1 MNYNIA
7 ILGGGSWGT
16 AVSKLLS
23 ENNHKVRIWFRN
35 KEKAEIVKNIRE
47 NKHYLPDIKI
57 PENILVTSDIHEAV
71 KGADII
77 VLAVPT
83 QEVRGLITKNI
94 DVFNKDAVLVNLSK
108 GLEKDTLYRISQVC
122 EELLPNNK
130 FVALSGP
137 SHAEEVALEMPT
149 TVVAASSDEE
159 VAKLVQDVFMS
170 DYFRVYINTDIIGV
184 EIGGALKNV
193 IALAVGIS
201 NGLGFGDNTKAA
213 LINRGIHE
221 IARLAE
227 KMGADKLTFLGLSG
241 IGDLVVTCTSVHSR
255 NRKAGILIGKGYTK
269 EEAAEEVGMV
279 VEGIITTHAAYQMAK
294 NESVEMPIVNELYS
308 VLYLDH
314 KATDTVDRLMKRN
327 KKHELN

>member
-23 ENNHKVRIWFRN
+23 ENNHKVKIWFRN
-35 KEKAEIVKNIRE
+35 EEKAETVKNTRE
-47 NKHYLPDIKI
+47 NKYYLPDIKI
-57 PENILVTSDIHEAV
+57 PENVLITSDIHEAV
-71 KGADII
+71 TGADII
-77 VLAVPT
+77 ILAVPT
-83 QEVRGLITKNI
+83 QEVRGLITKNM
-94 DVFNKDAVLVNLSK
+94 DVFKNDAILVNLSK

-149 TVVAASSDEE
+149 TVVAASRDEE
-159 VAKLVQDVFMS
+159 VAELVQDVFMS
-170 DYFRVYINTDIIGV
+170 DYFRVYTNTDIIGV

-213 LINRGIHE
+213 LINRGILE

-241 IGDLVVTCTSVHSR
+241 IGDIVVTCTSVHSR
-255 NRKAGILIGKGYTK
+255 NRRAGILIGKGYTK

-279 VEGIITTHAAYQMAK
+279 VEGIITTYAAYQLAK
-294 NESVEMPIVNELYS
+294 KASVEMPIVNELYA

-314 KATDTVDRLMKRN
+314 KASDTVQRLMKRN

>member
-47 NKHYLPDIKI
+47 NKHYLPNIKI

-71 KGADII
+71 KDADII

-294 NESVEMPIVNELYS
+294 NESIEMPIVNELYS

>member
-71 KGADII
+71 KDADII

-269 EEAAEEVGMV
+269 EEAAKEVGMV

-294 NESVEMPIVNELYS
+294 NESIEMPIVNELYS

>member
-47 NKHYLPDIKI
+47 NKHYLPNIKI

-71 KGADII
+71 KDADII

-122 EELLPNNK
+122 EDLLPNNK

-294 NESVEMPIVNELYS
+294 NESIEMPIVNELYS

>member
-23 ENNHKVRIWFRN
+23 ENDHTVKIWFRN
-35 KEKAEIVKNIRE
+35 EEKAEIVKKTRE
-47 NKHYLPDIKI
+47 NKHYLPGIKI
-57 PENILVTSDIHEAV
+57 PEKVYITSDIKEAV
-71 KGADII
+71 EGAQII

-83 QEVRGLITKNI
+83 QEIRGLITANMELFK
-94 DVFNKDAVLVNLSK
+94 KDALLVNLAK

-122 EELLPNNK
+122 EELLPENR
-130 FVALSGP
+130 FVVLSGP

-149 TVVAASSDEE
+149 TVVAASLDEE
-159 VAKLVQDVFMS
+159 AAKMVQDIFMS

-221 IARLAE
+221 IAKLAE
-227 KMGADKLTFLGLSG
+227 KMGADRLTFLGLSG

-255 NRKAGILIGKGYTK
+255 NRRAGILLGKGYTK
-269 EEAAEEVGMV
+269 EEAAEAVGMV

-294 NESVEMPIVNELYS
+294 KAEVEMPIVNELYA
-308 VLYLDH
+308 VLYSDH
-314 KATDTVDRLMKRN
+314 KAEDAVDRLMKRN
-327 KKHELN
+327 KKHEQH

>member
-1 MNYNIA
+1 MKYNIA

-23 ENNHKVRIWFRN
+23 ENGHKVKMWFRN
-35 KEKAEIVKNIRE
+35 EEKAQVVKKTRE
-47 NKHYLPDIKI
+47 NKHYLPNIKI
-57 PENILVTSDIHEAV
+57 PEDVVITSDIKDAAQNAE
-71 KGADII
+71 II

-83 QEVRGLITKNI
+83 QEVRKLITANLDI
-94 DVFNKDAVLVNLSK
+94 FNSGAILVNLSK

-122 EELLPNNK
+122 EDVLPRNK

-149 TVVAASSDEE
+149 TVVAASLDEE
-159 VAKLVQDVFMS
+159 TAKLVQDVFMS
-170 DYFRVYINTDIIGV
+170 DYFRVYTNTDIIGV
-184 EIGGALKNV
+184 ELGGALKNV

-221 IARLAE
+221 ISRLAE
-227 KMGADKLTFLGLSG
+227 KMGADRLTFLGLSG

-269 EEAAEEVGMV
+269 EEAVEEVGMV
-279 VEGIITTHAAYQMAK
+279 VEGIITTHAAYQLAK
-294 NESVEMPIVNELYS
+294 KASVEMPIVNELYA

-314 KATDTVDRLMKRN
+314 KAEDTVDILMKRN
-327 KKHELN
+327 KKHEQH

>member
-1 MNYNIA
+1 MNYNIS

-23 ENNHKVRIWFRN
+23 ENNHNVKIWFRN
-35 KEKAEIVKNIRE
+35 EKKAEIVKKTRE

-57 PENILVTSDIHEAV
+57 PEEVYITSDIKEAV
-71 KGADII
+71 EGAEII

-83 QEVRGLITKNI
+83 QEIRGLITGNI
-94 DVFNKDAVLVNLSK
+94 ELFKKDAVLVNLAK

-122 EELLPNNK
+122 EELLPENR
-130 FVALSGP
+130 FVVLSGP

-149 TVVAASSDEE
+149 TVVAASLDEE
-159 VAKLVQDVFMS
+159 AAKMVQDIFMS

-201 NGLGFGDNTKAA
+201 DGLGFGDNTKAA
-213 LINRGIHE
+213 IINRGIHE
-221 IARLAE
+221 IAKLAE
-227 KMGADKLTFLGLSG
+227 KMGADRLTFLGLSG
-241 IGDLVVTCTSVHSR
+241 IGDLVVTCTSEHSR
-255 NRKAGILIGKGYTK
+255 NRRAGILLGKGYTK

-294 NESVEMPIVNELYS
+294 KSEVEMPIVNELYA
-308 VLYLDH
+308 VLYSDH
-314 KATDTVDRLMKRN
+314 KAEDAVDRLMKRN
-327 KKHELN
+327 KKHEQH

>member
-71 KGADII
+71 KDADII

-94 DVFNKDAVLVNLSK
+94 DVFNKDAILVNLSK

-294 NESVEMPIVNELYS
+294 NESIEMPIVNELYS

>member
-269 EEAAEEVGMV
+269 EEAAKEVGMV

-294 NESVEMPIVNELYS
+294 NESVEMPIVNELYA

>member
-1 MNYNIA
+1 MNYKIA

-23 ENNHKVRIWFRN
+23 ENNHEVKIWFRN
-35 KEKAEIVKNIRE
+35 EEKAELVRTSRE
-47 NKHYLPDIKI
+47 NKKYLPNIKI
-57 PENILVTSDIHEAV
+57 SDDIIITSDIRFAV
-71 KGADII
+71 KDAEII

-83 QEVRGLITKNI
+83 QEVRGLIEN
-94 DVFNKDAVLVNLSK
+94 NKEIINKEVLLVNLSK

-122 EELLPNNK
+122 EELLPDNK

-149 TVVAASSDEE
+149 TVVAASKDEE
-159 VAKLVQDVFMS
+159 VAKLVQDVFMN

-213 LINRGIHE
+213 LINRGILE

-255 NRKAGILIGKGYTK
+255 NRRAGILIGKGYTK
-269 EEAAEEVGMV
+269 EEATKEVGMV
-279 VEGIITTHAAYQMAK
+279 VEGIITTHAAFQMAK
-294 NESVEMPIVNELYS
+294 RENVEMPIVNELYS
-308 VLYLDH
+308 VLYLNQ
-314 KATDTVDRLMKRN
+314 KASETVEILMKRN

>member
-47 NKHYLPDIKI
+47 NKHYLPNIKI

-71 KGADII
+71 KDADII

-94 DVFNKDAVLVNLSK
+94 DVFNKDAILVNLSK

-294 NESVEMPIVNELYS
+294 NESIEMPIVNELYS

>member
-23 ENNHKVRIWFRN
+23 ENNHKVKIWFRN
-35 KEKAEIVKNIRE
+35 EEKAETVKNTRE
-47 NKHYLPDIKI
+47 NKYYLPDIKI
-57 PENILVTSDIHEAV
+57 PENVLITSDIHEAV
-71 KGADII
+71 TGADII
-77 VLAVPT
+77 ILAVPT
-83 QEVRGLITKNI
+83 KEVRGLITKNM
-94 DVFNKDAVLVNLSK
+94 DVFKNDAILVNLSK

-149 TVVAASSDEE
+149 TVVAASRDEE
-159 VAKLVQDVFMS
+159 VAELVQDVFMS
-170 DYFRVYINTDIIGV
+170 DYFRVYTNTDIIGV

-213 LINRGIHE
+213 LINRGILE

-241 IGDLVVTCTSVHSR
+241 IGDIVVTCTSVHSR
-255 NRKAGILIGKGYTK
+255 NRRAGILIGKGYTK

-279 VEGIITTHAAYQMAK
+279 VEGIITTYAAYQLAK
-294 NESVEMPIVNELYS
+294 KASVEMPIVNELYA

-314 KATDTVDRLMKRN
+314 KASDTVQRLMKRN